1 MVFAAFK
8 EFQLMPPSPRPTV
21 KRRRNFNQQRSMRL
35 QFEEK
40 KKFSTK
46 KNIKVLVQALSS
58 KYLRNM
64 GTRGKVNVS
73 SVMLVVSFAS
83 YVCLISH
90 FYKLHQFEL
99 YIYSK

>member
-1 MVFAAFK
+1 
-8 EFQLMPPSPRPTV
+8 
-21 KRRRNFNQQRSMRL
+21 MRL

-73 SVMLVVSFAS
+73 SVMLVVSFVS

-90 FYKLHQFEL
+90 FYKLHQCEL
-99 YIYSK
+99 SSVLSVVFVIPFL